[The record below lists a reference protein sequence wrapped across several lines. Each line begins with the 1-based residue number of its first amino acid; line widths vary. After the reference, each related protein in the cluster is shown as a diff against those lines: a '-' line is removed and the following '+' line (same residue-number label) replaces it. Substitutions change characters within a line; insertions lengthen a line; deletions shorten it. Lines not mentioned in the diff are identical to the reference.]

1 MPYDTAA
8 GAVKPAN
15 SENQA
20 LSSTEVEKSSG
31 EVKANG
37 SAHPASDPFDPVN
50 LRLDVSFSGTVGVK
64 RLLTTVPV
72 RKPHR
77 QEFVRVHPA
86 PEYRLTPA
94 AIIELQGE
102 RETYLVLP
110 QLVPEI
116 AGQCAYVTLYLAIT
130 RQKIPLI
137 WPVKLPSETG
147 RQMDW
152 HRSMAEAAEKAIN
165 DWVRITANMAR
176 GAYDIELATGN
187 LGEPEWPELSMQEI
201 LRIAFKD
208 RLIDDYD
215 HAVIR
220 RLRGEI

>member
-1 MPYDTAA
+1 MTYLTAA
-8 GAVKPAN
+8 GAVNPAH

-20 LSSTEVEKSSG
+20 HFSTEVEKSSS
-31 EVKANG
+31 EVKPNG

-50 LRLDVSFSGTVGVK
+50 LRLDVSFAGTVGVK

-102 RETYLVLP
+102 SETYLVP
-110 QLVPEI
+110 SQLVPEI

-152 HRSMAEAAEKAIN
+152 HRSMAEAAEKAMN
-165 DWVRITANMAR
+165 HWVRITANMAR
-176 GAYDIELATGN
+176 GAYDIDLATGN

-220 RLRGEI
+220 RLRGEF

>member
-1 MPYDTAA
+1 MTEVTILEPRPVGQAPRAHQLSDDQTTAT

-20 LSSTEVEKSSG
+20 TLSLTEVENTSG

-37 SAHPASDPFDPVN
+37 SAYPASDPFDPVN

-86 PEYRLTPA
+86 SEYRLTPA

-102 RETYLVLP
+102 RETYLVP
-110 QLVPEI
+110 PELVPEL

-137 WPVKLPSETG
+137 WPVKLPS
-147 RQMDW
+147 
-152 HRSMAEAAEKAIN
+152 
-165 DWVRITANMAR
+165 
-176 GAYDIELATGN
+176 
-187 LGEPEWPELSMQEI
+187 
-201 LRIAFKD
+201 
-208 RLIDDYD
+208 
-215 HAVIR
+215 
-220 RLRGEI
+220 